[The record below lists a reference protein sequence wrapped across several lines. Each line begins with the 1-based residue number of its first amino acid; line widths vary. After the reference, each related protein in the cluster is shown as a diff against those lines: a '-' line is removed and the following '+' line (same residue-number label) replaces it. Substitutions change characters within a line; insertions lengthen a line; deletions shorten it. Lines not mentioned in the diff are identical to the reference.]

1 MSTVLPLPTALA
13 AKVRQ
18 RFGRLQGRHALA
30 FEVDGQRF
38 GLAEEVPYPAASVI
52 KLPLMVL
59 ALRAAERGELD
70 LDERVTL
77 MAEHHASGSGV
88 LQDLGLG
95 LAPSW
100 RDLVRLMIVVSDNL
114 ATNLVLARLGVAAVN
129 AALPG
134 LGMPHSRVE
143 GPLQVESE
151 RQTPRQ
157 RAGHAAATC
166 AGDVLRLLLALDDG
180 TLLGPEATAWA
191 RATLVAQRYRE
202 AIPRLISGEAAGTG
216 GLTVGSKG
224 GWLSR
229 ARHDAGLVWRDDGRR
244 LVALVVLSADHP
256 DTRARIDHPAT
267 VATARFARDLVD
279 LALARGSL
287 ARGSLARGRGRA

>member
-1 MSTVLPLPTALA
+1 MSAALPLPAALA

-18 RFGRLQGRHALA
+18 RFERLQGRHALA
-30 FEVDGQRF
+30 FEVGGERF
-38 GLAEEVPYPAASVI
+38 GVAEEVPYPAASVI

-70 LDERVTL
+70 LDERVVL
-77 MAEHHASGSGV
+77 RAEHHATGSGV
-88 LQDLGLG
+88 LRDLDLG
-95 LAPSW
+95 LAPTW

-114 ATNLVLARLGVAAVN
+114 ATNLVLERLGVSAVN
-129 AALPG
+129 VALPS
-134 LGMPHSRVE
+134 LGMPNSRVE
-143 GPLQVESE
+143 GPLQVDGE

-180 TLLGPEATAWA
+180 ELLGPEATAWA

-202 AIPRLISGEAAGTG
+202 AIPRLIAGEAPGAN
-216 GLTVGSKG
+216 GLLVGSKG

-244 LVALVVLSADHP
+244 LVALVALTADHP
-256 DTRARIDHPAT
+256 DTRSRIDHPAT

-279 LALARGSL
+279 LARAR
-287 ARGSLARGRGRA
+287 RGLTDQRTRTL